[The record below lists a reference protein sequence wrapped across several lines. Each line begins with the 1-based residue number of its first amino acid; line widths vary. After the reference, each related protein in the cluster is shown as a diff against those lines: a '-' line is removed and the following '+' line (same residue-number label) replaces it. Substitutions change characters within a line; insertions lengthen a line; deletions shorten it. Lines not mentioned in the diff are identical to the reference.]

1 VKLSVII
8 PVFNEAATVATLLE
22 RIAAVKLPM
31 ETELVVVDDNSTD
44 GTRDLIM
51 ALEDRYGLIPSFHE
65 KNQGKGAAIRT
76 GLTKTTGSIILIQD
90 GDLEYDPGDY
100 PKLIKPIVD
109 GKTRVVYGSRIL
121 GKGKMSYLRYYLGG
135 RLLSF
140 LANLIYGIH
149 ITDEP
154 TCYKV
159 FDANLLKGLDLEA
172 KGFEFCPEVTAKVSR
187 LGEKITEVPISYAP
201 RSIKEG
207 KKIGLAD
214 GLIAIWTLL
223 RFSRWRPSRDASQA

>member
-1 VKLSVII
+1 MKLSIII
-8 PVFNEAATVATLLE
+8 PVFNEVATLATLLE
-22 RIAAVKLPM
+22 RIAAVKLPV
-31 ETELVVVDDNSTD
+31 EKEIIVVDDSSTD
-44 GTRDLIM
+44 GTRDLIT
-51 ALEDRYGLIPSFHE
+51 ALEDLHGLITSFHA

-100 PKLIKPIVD
+100 PKLIKPIID

-121 GKGKMSYLRYYLGG
+121 GKGRMSYLRYYLGG
-135 RLLSF
+135 RLLSL

-159 FDANLLKGLDLEA
+159 FAAGLLKSIDLEA

-187 LGEKITEVPISYAP
+187 LGEQITEVPISYEP
-201 RSIKEG
+201 RSIEDG

-223 RFSRWRPSRDASQA
+223 RFSRWRPSHDVL